1 MRGWY
6 GILFLGVATLVMG
19 EEPSSLFRIGVIGT
33 DTSHV
38 PAFVRLFNDPN
49 AEGLY
54 QQMEVTAAYK
64 GGMIDNP
71 DSWSRRNGYAEEVEK
86 MGVTLYNSLEEMIA
100 QVDGILLESVDGRP
114 HWEYAKPVLEAG
126 KPLFIDK
133 PMAGDLVD
141 VVKIFQLA
149 EERNVPVFSASS
161 LRYSEAMQK
170 IRQASPYG
178 PTQGVTA
185 WSPCSLN
192 VHHPDF
198 YWYGIHGVET
208 LFTMMGPGCVSVSR
222 THTENC
228 DVAVGV
234 WKDGRIGTFRGIRKG
249 ASGYGGLVFGEKRIA
264 MDGKYDGYKP
274 LCDQIALFF
283 KQKKSPVDARETLE
297 IMAFMSA
304 ADESKK
310 LEGKHVALEEV
321 LEKAKSA
328 TVKTFTLKLGEG
340 DTVTLDGQPVTE
352 RELPQRLT
360 LPTGVEN
367 TYYRVILVLENGV
380 SETWA
385 QKIATQLGNAKLV
398 RTLCLP

>member
-1 MRGWY
+1 MRVLY
-6 GILFLGVATLVMG
+6 GLILLGMTTLAMG
-19 EEPSSLFRIGVIGT
+19 EETSLFRIGVIGT

-38 PAFVRLFNDPN
+38 PAFVQLFNDPN

-54 QQMEVTAAYK
+54 RQMEVTAAYK

-71 DSWSRRNGYAEEVEK
+71 DSWNRRDNYAEQIEK
-86 MGVTLYNSLEEMIA
+86 KGVKIYDSLEEMIS

-141 VVKIFQLA
+141 VVRIFQLA
-149 EERNVPVFSASS
+149 EKRNVPVFSASS

-170 IRQASPYG
+170 IRQDSPYG
-178 PTQGVTA
+178 KTHGVTA

-192 VHHPDF
+192 EYHPDF

-222 THTENC
+222 THTENY
-228 DVAVGV
+228 DLAVGV
-234 WKDGRIGTFRGIRKG
+234 WEDGRIGTFRGIRKG
-249 ASGYGGLVFGEKRIA
+249 ASGYGGLIFGEKSIV

-283 KQKKSPVDARETLE
+283 EQKKSPIANRETLE

-310 LEGKHVALEEV
+310 LQGKHVTLQEV
-321 LEKAKSA
+321 LEKAQSA
-328 TVKTFTLKLGEG
+328 TVKTFTLKLSAEEKM
-340 DTVTLDGQPVTE
+340 TLDDQAVTE
-352 RELPQRLT
+352 KDLPALLA
-360 LPTGVEN
+360 LPADAEN
-367 TYYRVILVLENGV
+367 TYYRVILVLEKGV
-380 SETWA
+380 SQEWA
-385 QKIATQLGNAKLV
+385 QKVAAQLGDALLV
-398 RTLCLP
+398 RTILLP